1 MAIKLKP
8 RKTPSNLFQKY
19 AIKSMFFQWLK
30 TEIGVTM
37 ATLLF
42 RALKM
47 GIFQNILYLRYHI
60 SDKKYFQGTNV

>member
-1 MAIKLKP
+1 MAIMLKP

-42 RALKM
+42 RVLKM
-47 GIFQNILYLRYHI
+47 GMFQNILYLSNHI
-60 SDKKYFQGTNV
+60 SDTNYF

>member
-1 MAIKLKP
+1 MAIMLKP

-19 AIKSMFFQWLK
+19 VIKSMFFQWLK

-60 SDKKYFQGTNV
+60 SDKKYF

>member
-1 MAIKLKP
+1 MAIMLKP

-47 GIFQNILYLRYHI
+47 GIFQNILYLSNHI
-60 SDKKYFQGTNV
+60 SDTNYF